1 MVVAP
6 FLGLAVYGFDF
17 AEQIPWAMNALMKTS
32 FMRCGVVALV
42 LSVFGFD
49 RPDLDC
55 NDIYCHFRK
64 PKVVLK
70 MLDIDRSSVWTEILA
85 LFGLMILFRSL
96 CYIGL
101 RRRVAT

>member
-17 AEQIPWAMNALMKTS
+17 AEKISWAMNALMKTS

-42 LSVFGFD
+42 LTVFGFD

-55 NDIYCHFRK
+55 EGIYCHFRK
-64 PKVVLK
+64 PKVVLR

-85 LFGLMILFRSL
+85 LFGIMIVFRSM
-96 CYIGL
+96 CYIAL
-101 RRRVAT
+101 RRRIAT